1 MSKNF
6 LFLSQRFSSH
16 GLKPLDDFLFQFL
29 FYVGLLSAYSLMLVA
44 VSWYFSPATPSVSQ
58 PGKDPCC
65 WCQALPLPVFSYL
78 TLEREPG
85 SNQCHVF
92 FPTATFP
99 SLHPTS
105 RVDEISAKKV
115 TFDKKTRRQ
124 WTSEWSLKTF
134 LFSPIQF
141 IYRQCWQPFCCYD
154 RCISAHHR
162 QRQSPTAAFKHAMP
176 LLAASW

>member
-1 MSKNF
+1 MTFSF
-6 LFLSQRFSSH
+6 SFCFTWGCCPPTRSCWWRCRGTSRQRRRVSAN
-16 GLKPLDDFLFQFL
+16 LVKTLV
-29 FYVGLLSAYSLMLVA
+29 VGAKL
-44 VSWYFSPATPSVSQ
+44 
-58 PGKDPCC
+58 C
-65 WCQALPLPVFSYL
+65 PLPAFSYL

-105 RVDEISAKKV
+105 RVDEISDKKV
-115 TFDKKTRRQ
+115 TFDKKTRHQ

-141 IYRQCWQPFCCYD
+141 IYRQCCQPFCCYD
-154 RCISAHHR
+154 RYISAHHR
-162 QRQSPTAAFKHAMP
+162 QRQSPTAAFKPAMP